1 MPENKYEDQLKK
13 TYQNIVEQL
22 KSVLPKDILDSKD
35 FKDYSAKASNIEPTA
50 EQQIFKELQVKRAE
64 IERQKKEKSDRDSR
78 KDKEQGKGRGD

>member
-1 MPENKYEDQLKK
+1 MCSLNFSEDMLVSKYLSLLNLWYIK
-13 TYQNIVEQL
+13 TV
-22 KSVLPKDILDSKD
+22 ILDSKD